1 MRMPLTD
8 RLRQLRLLPVIAL
21 HQAAQ
26 AVPLGRTLIAAGLPA
41 AEITF
46 RTPAAAEAIRLLRA
60 EFPELL
66 IAAGTILTPAQ
77 VDAAVTAGA
86 DLIVSPGLNP
96 NTVRYCQQLAI
107 PIIPG
112 INNPSQVEQAL
123 ELGLSTLKF
132 FPAEASGGIA
142 MLKALSAVYPVQF
155 MPTGGIS
162 PANVEKYLAL
172 PSVIACGGTW
182 MVPNDL
188 IDQGD
193 WSTLTTLIGEAV
205 TLVHHS

>member
-1 MRMPLTD
+1 MPLID

-21 HQAAQ
+21 SQAAQ

-77 VDAAVTAGA
+77 VDAAVAAGA

-96 NTVRYCQQLAI
+96 TTVRYCQQLAI

-142 MLKALSAVYPVQF
+142 MLKALAAVYPVQF

-162 PANVEKYLAL
+162 PANLGKYLAQ
-172 PSVIACGGTW
+172 PNVIACGGSW
-182 MVPNDL
+182 MVPGDL
-188 IDQGD
+188 IEQGD
-193 WSTLTTLIGEAV
+193 WSALHQLITDAV
-205 TLVHHS
+205 ALLAQP

>member
-1 MRMPLTD
+1 MSLTD
-8 RLRQLRLLPVIAL
+8 RLRHLRLIPVITL
-21 HQAAQ
+21 NQAEQ
-26 AVPLGRTLIAAGLPA
+26 AVALGQTLLAARLPG

-60 EFPELL
+60 AFPDLL
-66 IAAGTILTPAQ
+66 IGAGTVLTSSQ
-77 VDAAVTAGA
+77 VDAAMAAGA
-86 DLIVSPGLNP
+86 DFIVSPGLNP
-96 NTVRYCQQLAI
+96 TTVRYCQQQGI

-205 TLVHHS
+205 ALVHHS

>member
-1 MRMPLTD
+1 MSLTD
-8 RLRQLRLLPVIAL
+8 RLHQLRLLPVIAL
-21 HQAAQ
+21 NRAEQAE
-26 AVPLGRTLIAAGLPA
+26 PLGQTLLAAGLPA

-46 RTPAAAEAIRLLRA
+46 RTPVAAEAIRRLRA
-60 EFPELL
+60 AYPELL

-77 VDAAVTAGA
+77 VDVALAAGA
-86 DLIVSPGLNP
+86 DFIVSPGLNP
-96 NTVRYCQQLAI
+96 TTVRYCQQQGI

-112 INNPSQVEQAL
+112 VNNPSQVEQAL

-142 MLKALSAVYPVQF
+142 MLKALAAVYPVQF

-162 PANVEKYLAL
+162 PANLEKYLAL
-172 PSVIACGGTW
+172 PNVIACGGSW
-182 MVPNDL
+182 MVPGDL

-193 WSTLTTLIGEAV
+193 WATLGRLIADAV
-205 TLVHHS
+205 ALLHQP

>member
-1 MRMPLTD
+1 MSLTD
-8 RLRQLRLLPVIAL
+8 RLRHLRLIPVITL
-21 HQAAQ
+21 NQAEQ
-26 AVPLGRTLIAAGLPA
+26 AVALGQTLLAARLPG

-60 EFPELL
+60 AFPDLL
-66 IAAGTILTPAQ
+66 IGAGTVLTSSQ
-77 VDAAVTAGA
+77 VDAAMAAGA
-86 DLIVSPGLNP
+86 DFIVSPGLNP
-96 NTVRYCQQLAI
+96 TTVRYCQQQGI

-142 MLKALSAVYPVQF
+142 MLKALAAVYPVQF

-162 PANVEKYLAL
+162 PANLEKYLAQ
-172 PSVIACGGTW
+172 PNVIACGGSW
-182 MVPNDL
+182 MVPGDL
-188 IDQGD
+188 IEQGD
-193 WSTLTTLIGEAV
+193 WPALHQLIADAV
-205 TLVHHS
+205 ALSAQP

>member
-1 MRMPLTD
+1 MSLTD
-8 RLRQLRLLPVIAL
+8 RLHQLRLLPVIAL
-21 HQAAQ
+21 NRAEQAE
-26 AVPLGRTLIAAGLPA
+26 PLGQTLLAAGLPA

-46 RTPAAAEAIRLLRA
+46 RTPVAAEAIRRLRA
-60 EFPELL
+60 AFPELL

-77 VDAAVTAGA
+77 VDTALAAGA
-86 DLIVSPGLNP
+86 DFIVSPGLNP
-96 NTVRYCQQLAI
+96 TTVRHCQQQGI

-112 INNPSQVEQAL
+112 VNNPSQVEQAL

-142 MLKALSAVYPVQF
+142 MLKALAAVYPVQF

-162 PANVEKYLAL
+162 PANLEKYLAL
-172 PSVIACGGTW
+172 PNVIACGGSW
-182 MVPNDL
+182 MVPGDL

-193 WSTLTTLIGEAV
+193 WAALGRLIADAV
-205 TLVHHS
+205 ALLHQP

>member
-1 MRMPLTD
+1 MSLTD
-8 RLRQLRLLPVIAL
+8 RLHQLRLLPVIAL
-21 HQAAQ
+21 NRAEQAE
-26 AVPLGRTLIAAGLPA
+26 PLGQTLLAAGLPA

-46 RTPAAAEAIRLLRA
+46 RTPVAAEVIRRLRA
-60 EFPELL
+60 AFPELL

-77 VDAAVTAGA
+77 VDTALAAGA
-86 DLIVSPGLNP
+86 DFIVSPGLNP
-96 NTVRYCQQLAI
+96 TTVRHCQQQGI

-112 INNPSQVEQAL
+112 VNNPSQVEQAL

-142 MLKALSAVYPVQF
+142 MLKALAAVYPVQF

-162 PANVEKYLAL
+162 PSNLQPYLAL
-172 PSVIACGGTW
+172 PNVFACGGSW
-182 MVPNDL
+182 MVPSEL

-193 WSTLTTLIGEAV
+193 WTTLGRLIADAV
-205 TLVHHS
+205 ALLDQP

>member
-1 MRMPLTD
+1 MSLTD
-8 RLRQLRLLPVIAL
+8 RLRHLRLIPVITL
-21 HQAAQ
+21 NQAEQ
-26 AVPLGRTLIAAGLPA
+26 AVALGQTLRAARLPG

-60 EFPELL
+60 AFPDLL
-66 IAAGTILTPAQ
+66 IGAGTVLTSSQ
-77 VDAAVTAGA
+77 VDAAMAAGA
-86 DLIVSPGLNP
+86 DFIVSPGLNP
-96 NTVRYCQQLAI
+96 TTVRYCQQQGI

-142 MLKALSAVYPVQF
+142 MIKALSAVYPVQF

-205 TLVHHS
+205 ALVHHS

>member
-1 MRMPLTD
+1 MSLTD
-8 RLRQLRLLPVIAL
+8 RLRHLRLIPVITL
-21 HQAAQ
+21 NQAEQ
-26 AVPLGRTLIAAGLPA
+26 AVALGQTLLAARLPG

-60 EFPELL
+60 AFPDLL
-66 IAAGTILTPAQ
+66 IGAGTVLTSSQ
-77 VDAAVTAGA
+77 VDAAMAAGA
-86 DLIVSPGLNP
+86 DFIVSPGLNP
-96 NTVRYCQQLAI
+96 TTVRYCQQQGI

-112 INNPSQVEQAL
+112 INNPGQVEQAL

-205 TLVHHS
+205 ALVHHS

>member
-1 MRMPLTD
+1 MSLTD
-8 RLRQLRLLPVIAL
+8 RLHQLRLLPVIAL
-21 HQAAQ
+21 NRAEQAE
-26 AVPLGRTLIAAGLPA
+26 PLGQTLLAAGLPA

-46 RTPAAAEAIRLLRA
+46 RTPVAAEAIRRLRA
-60 EFPELL
+60 AFPELL

-77 VDAAVTAGA
+77 VDTALAAGA
-86 DLIVSPGLNP
+86 DFIVSPGLNP
-96 NTVRYCQQLAI
+96 TSVRHCQQQGI

-112 INNPSQVEQAL
+112 VNNPSQVEQAL

-142 MLKALSAVYPVQF
+142 MLKALAAVYPVQF

-162 PANVEKYLAL
+162 PSNLQPYLAL
-172 PSVIACGGTW
+172 PNVFACGGSW
-182 MVPNDL
+182 MVPSEL

-193 WSTLTTLIGEAV
+193 WTTLGRLIADAV
-205 TLVHHS
+205 ALLDQP

>member
-1 MRMPLTD
+1 MSLTD
-8 RLRQLRLLPVIAL
+8 RLHQLRLLPVIAL
-21 HQAAQ
+21 NRAEQAE
-26 AVPLGRTLIAAGLPA
+26 PLGQTLLAAGLPA

-46 RTPAAAEAIRLLRA
+46 RTPVAAEAIRRLRA
-60 EFPELL
+60 AFPELL

-77 VDAAVTAGA
+77 VDTALAAGA

-96 NTVRYCQQLAI
+96 NTVRYCQQQGI

-112 INNPSQVEQAL
+112 VNNPSQVEQAL

-132 FPAEASGGIA
+132 FPAEASGGLA
-142 MLKALSAVYPVQF
+142 MLKALAAVYPVQF

-162 PANVEKYLAL
+162 PANVQQYLAL
-172 PSVIACGGTW
+172 PNVIACGGSW
-182 MVPNDL
+182 MVPGDL

-193 WSTLTTLIGEAV
+193 WAALGRLIAEAV
-205 TLVHHS
+205 ALLHQP

>member
-1 MRMPLTD
+1 MSLTD
-8 RLRQLRLLPVIAL
+8 RLRHLRLIPVITL
-21 HQAAQ
+21 NQAEQ
-26 AVPLGRTLIAAGLPA
+26 AVALGQTLLAAGLPC

-60 EFPELL
+60 AFPDLL
-66 IAAGTILTPAQ
+66 IGAGTVLTSSQ
-77 VDAAVTAGA
+77 VDAAMAAGA
-86 DLIVSPGLNP
+86 DFIVSPGLNP
-96 NTVRYCQQLAI
+96 TTVRYCQQQGI

-205 TLVHHS
+205 ALVHHS

>member
-1 MRMPLTD
+1 MSLTD
-8 RLRQLRLLPVIAL
+8 RLHQLRLLPVIAL
-21 HQAAQ
+21 NRAEQAE
-26 AVPLGRTLIAAGLPA
+26 PLGQTLLAAGLPA

-46 RTPAAAEAIRLLRA
+46 RTPVAAEAIRRLRA
-60 EFPELL
+60 AFPELL

-77 VDAAVTAGA
+77 VDTALAAGA
-86 DLIVSPGLNP
+86 DFIVSPGLNP
-96 NTVRYCQQLAI
+96 TTVRHCQQQGI

-112 INNPSQVEQAL
+112 VNNPSQVEQAL

-142 MLKALSAVYPVQF
+142 MLKALAAVYPVQF

-162 PANVEKYLAL
+162 PSNLQPYLAL
-172 PSVIACGGTW
+172 PNVFACGGSW
-182 MVPNDL
+182 MVPSER

-193 WSTLTTLIGEAV
+193 WTTLGRLIADAV
-205 TLVHHS
+205 ALLDQP

>member
-1 MRMPLTD
+1 MSLTD
-8 RLRQLRLLPVIAL
+8 RLHQLRLLPVIAL
-21 HQAAQ
+21 NRAEQAE
-26 AVPLGRTLIAAGLPA
+26 PLGQTLLAAGLPA

-46 RTPAAAEAIRLLRA
+46 RTPVAAEAIRRLRA
-60 EFPELL
+60 AFPELL

-77 VDAAVTAGA
+77 VDTALAAGA
-86 DLIVSPGLNP
+86 DFIVSPGLNP
-96 NTVRYCQQLAI
+96 TTVRHCQQQGI

-112 INNPSQVEQAL
+112 VNNPSQVEQAL

-142 MLKALSAVYPVQF
+142 MLKALAAVYPVQF

-162 PANVEKYLAL
+162 PSNLQPYLAL
-172 PSVIACGGTW
+172 PNVFACGGSW
-182 MVPNDL
+182 MVPSEL

-193 WSTLTTLIGEAV
+193 WTTLGRLIADAV
-205 TLVHHS
+205 ALLDQP

>member
-1 MRMPLTD
+1 MSLTD
-8 RLRQLRLLPVIAL
+8 RLHQLRLLPVIAL
-21 HQAAQ
+21 NRAEQAE
-26 AVPLGRTLIAAGLPA
+26 PLGQTLLAAGLPA

-46 RTPAAAEAIRLLRA
+46 RTPVAAEAIRRLRTA
-60 EFPELL
+60 FPELL

-77 VDAAVTAGA
+77 VDAALAAGA
-86 DLIVSPGLNP
+86 DFIVSPGLNP
-96 NTVRYCQQLAI
+96 TTVRYCQQQGI

-112 INNPSQVEQAL
+112 VNNPSQVEQAL

-142 MLKALSAVYPVQF
+142 MLKALAAVYPVQF

-162 PANVEKYLAL
+162 PANLEKYLAL
-172 PSVIACGGTW
+172 PNVIACGGSW
-182 MVPNDL
+182 MVPGDL

-193 WSTLTTLIGEAV
+193 WAALGRLIADAV
-205 TLVHHS
+205 ALLHQP

>member
-1 MRMPLTD
+1 MSLTD
-8 RLRQLRLLPVIAL
+8 RLHQLRLLPVIAL
-21 HQAAQ
+21 NRAEQAE
-26 AVPLGRTLIAAGLPA
+26 PLGQTLLAAGLPA

-46 RTPAAAEAIRLLRA
+46 RTPVAAEAIRRLRA
-60 EFPELL
+60 AFPELL

-77 VDAAVTAGA
+77 VDAALAAGA
-86 DLIVSPGLNP
+86 DFIVSPGLNP
-96 NTVRYCQQLAI
+96 TTVRHCQQQGI

-112 INNPSQVEQAL
+112 VNNPSQVEQAL

-142 MLKALSAVYPVQF
+142 MLKALAAVYPVQF

-162 PANVEKYLAL
+162 PSNLQPYLAL
-172 PSVIACGGTW
+172 PNVLACGGSW
-182 MVPNDL
+182 MVPGEL

-193 WSTLTTLIGEAV
+193 WTTLGRLIADAV
-205 TLVHHS
+205 ALLDQP

>member
-1 MRMPLTD
+1 MSLTD
-8 RLRQLRLLPVIAL
+8 RLHQLRLLPVIAL
-21 HQAAQ
+21 NRAEQAE
-26 AVPLGRTLIAAGLPA
+26 PLGQTLLAAGLPA

-46 RTPAAAEAIRLLRA
+46 RTPVAAEAIRRLRA
-60 EFPELL
+60 AFPELL

-77 VDAAVTAGA
+77 VDAALAAGA
-86 DLIVSPGLNP
+86 DFIVSPGLNP
-96 NTVRYCQQLAI
+96 TTVRHCQQQGI

-112 INNPSQVEQAL
+112 VNNPSQVEQAL

-142 MLKALSAVYPVQF
+142 MLKALAAVYPVQF

-162 PANVEKYLAL
+162 PANVQQYLAL
-172 PSVIACGGTW
+172 PNVIACGGSW
-182 MVPNDL
+182 MVPGDL

-193 WSTLTTLIGEAV
+193 WAALGRLIADAV
-205 TLVHHS
+205 ALLHQP

>member
-1 MRMPLTD
+1 MSLTD
-8 RLRQLRLLPVIAL
+8 RLHQLRLLPVIAL
-21 HQAAQ
+21 NRAEQAE
-26 AVPLGRTLIAAGLPA
+26 PLGQTLLAAGLPA

-46 RTPAAAEAIRLLRA
+46 RTPVAAEAIRRLRA
-60 EFPELL
+60 AFPELL

-77 VDAAVTAGA
+77 VDTALAAGA

-96 NTVRYCQQLAI
+96 NTVRYCQQQGI

-112 INNPSQVEQAL
+112 VNNPSQVEQAL

-132 FPAEASGGIA
+132 FPAEASGGLA
-142 MLKALSAVYPVQF
+142 MLKALAAVYPVQF

-162 PANVEKYLAL
+162 PANVQQYLAL
-172 PSVIACGGTW
+172 PNVIACGGSW
-182 MVPNDL
+182 MVPGDL

-193 WSTLTTLIGEAV
+193 WPALGRLIADAV
-205 TLVHHS
+205 ALLHQP

>member
-1 MRMPLTD
+1 MSLGQT
-8 RLRQLRLLPVIAL
+8 LL
-21 HQAAQ
+21 
-26 AVPLGRTLIAAGLPA
+26 AAGLPA

-46 RTPAAAEAIRLLRA
+46 RTPAAAEAIRRLRA
-60 EFPELL
+60 AFPELL

-77 VDAAVTAGA
+77 VDTALAAGA

-96 NTVRYCQQLAI
+96 NTVRYCQQQGI

-112 INNPSQVEQAL
+112 VNNPSQVEQAL

-132 FPAEASGGIA
+132 FPAEASGGLA
-142 MLKALSAVYPVQF
+142 MLKALAAVYPVQF

-162 PANVEKYLAL
+162 PANVQQYLAL
-172 PSVIACGGTW
+172 PNVIACGGSW
-182 MVPNDL
+182 MVPGDL

-193 WSTLTTLIGEAV
+193 WAALGRHIAEAV
-205 TLVHHS
+205 ALLHQP

>member
-1 MRMPLTD
+1 MPLTD

-26 AVPLGRTLIAAGLPA
+26 AVPLGRTLIAAGLPG

-77 VDAAVTAGA
+77 VDAAVAAGA

-96 NTVRYCQQLAI
+96 TTVHYCQQLAI

-142 MLKALSAVYPVQF
+142 MLKALGAVYPVQF

-162 PANVEKYLAL
+162 PANVEMYLAQ
-172 PSVIACGGTW
+172 PNVIACGGSW
-182 MVPNDL
+182 IVPVDL
-188 IDQGD
+188 IEQGD
-193 WSTLTTLIGEAV
+193 WSALHQLITDAV
-205 TLVHHS
+205 ALLAQP

>member
-1 MRMPLTD
+1 MSLTD

-21 HQAAQ
+21 HQAGQ
-26 AVPLGRTLIAAGLPA
+26 AVELGQTLLDAGLPA

-46 RTPAAAEAIRLLRA
+46 RTPPAAEAIRRLRA
-60 EFPELL
+60 AFPELL

-77 VDAAVTAGA
+77 VDAAVAAGA
-86 DLIVSPGLNP
+86 DVIVSPGLNP
-96 NTVRYCQQLAI
+96 TTVRYCQQQGIA
-107 PIIPG
+107 IIPG

-142 MLKALSAVYPVQF
+142 MLKALAAVYPVQF

-162 PANVEKYLAL
+162 PANVEKYLAQ
-172 PSVIACGGTW
+172 PNVIACGGSW
-182 MVPNDL
+182 MVPADL
-188 IDQGD
+188 IEQGN
-193 WSTLTTLIGEAV
+193 WPALHQLIAEAV
-205 TLVHHS
+205 ALLGPP

>member
-1 MRMPLTD
+1 MSLTD
-8 RLRQLRLLPVIAL
+8 RLHQLTLLPVIAL
-21 HQAAQ
+21 NRAEQAE
-26 AVPLGRTLIAAGLPA
+26 PLGQTLLAAGLPA

-46 RTPAAAEAIRLLRA
+46 RTPVAAEAIRRLRA
-60 EFPELL
+60 AFPELL

-77 VDAAVTAGA
+77 VDTALAAGA
-86 DLIVSPGLNP
+86 DFIVSPGLNP
-96 NTVRYCQQLAI
+96 TTVRHCQQQGI

-112 INNPSQVEQAL
+112 VNNPSQVEQAL

-142 MLKALSAVYPVQF
+142 MLKALAAVYPVQF

-162 PANVEKYLAL
+162 PSNLQPYLAL
-172 PSVIACGGTW
+172 PNVFACGGSW
-182 MVPNDL
+182 MVPSEL

-193 WSTLTTLIGEAV
+193 WTTLGRLIADAV
-205 TLVHHS
+205 ALLHQP

>member
-1 MRMPLTD
+1 MSLTD
-8 RLRQLRLLPVIAL
+8 RLHQLRLLPVIAL
-21 HQAAQ
+21 NRAEQAE
-26 AVPLGRTLIAAGLPA
+26 PLGQTLLAAGLPA

-46 RTPAAAEAIRLLRA
+46 RTPVAAEAIRRLRA
-60 EFPELL
+60 AFPELL

-77 VDAAVTAGA
+77 VDTALAAGA
-86 DLIVSPGLNP
+86 DFIVSPGLNP
-96 NTVRYCQQLAI
+96 TTVRHCQQQGI

-112 INNPSQVEQAL
+112 VNNPSQVEQAL

-142 MLKALSAVYPVQF
+142 MLKALAAVYPVQF

-162 PANVEKYLAL
+162 PSNLQPYLAL
-172 PSVIACGGTW
+172 PNVIACGGSW
-182 MVPNDL
+182 MVPSEL

-193 WSTLTTLIGEAV
+193 WTTLGRLIADAV
-205 TLVHHS
+205 ALLHQP

>member
-1 MRMPLTD
+1 MSLTD
-8 RLRQLRLLPVIAL
+8 RLHQLRLLPVIAL
-21 HQAAQ
+21 NQAEQ
-26 AVPLGRTLIAAGLPA
+26 AEPLGQTLLAAGLPA

-46 RTPAAAEAIRLLRA
+46 RTPVAAEAIRRLRA
-60 EFPELL
+60 AYPELL

-77 VDAAVTAGA
+77 VDVALAAGA
-86 DLIVSPGLNP
+86 DFIVSPGLNP
-96 NTVRYCQQLAI
+96 TTVRYCQQQGI

-112 INNPSQVEQAL
+112 VNNPSQVEQAL

-142 MLKALSAVYPVQF
+142 MLKALAAVYPVQF

-162 PANVEKYLAL
+162 PANLEKYLAL
-172 PSVIACGGTW
+172 PNVIACGGSW
-182 MVPNDL
+182 MVPGDL

-193 WSTLTTLIGEAV
+193 WATLGRLIADAV
-205 TLVHHS
+205 ALLHQP

>member
-1 MRMPLTD
+1 MSLTD
-8 RLRQLRLLPVIAL
+8 RLRHLRLIPVITL
-21 HQAAQ
+21 NQAEQ
-26 AVPLGRTLIAAGLPA
+26 AVALGQTLLAARLPG

-60 EFPELL
+60 AFPDLL
-66 IAAGTILTPAQ
+66 IGAGTVLTSSQ
-77 VDAAVTAGA
+77 VDAAMAAGA
-86 DLIVSPGLNP
+86 DFIVSPGLNP
-96 NTVRYCQQLAI
+96 TTVRYCQQQGI

-193 WSTLTTLIGEAV
+193 WSTLTTLIGEAAA
-205 TLVHHS
+205 LVRHS

>member
-1 MRMPLTD
+1 MSLTD

-21 HQAAQ
+21 SQAGQ
-26 AVPLGRTLIAAGLPA
+26 AVALGQTLLDAGLPA

-46 RTPAAAEAIRLLRA
+46 RTPAAAEAIRRLRA
-60 EFPELL
+60 AFPELL

-77 VDAAVTAGA
+77 VDAAIAAGA
-86 DLIVSPGLNP
+86 DVIVSPGLNP
-96 NTVRYCQQLAI
+96 TTVRYCQQQGIA
-107 PIIPG
+107 IIPG

-142 MLKALSAVYPVQF
+142 MLKALGAVYPVQF

-162 PANVEKYLAL
+162 PANVAKYLAQ
-172 PSVIACGGTW
+172 PNVIACGGSW
-182 MVPNDL
+182 MVPGDL
-188 IDQGD
+188 IEQGN
-193 WSTLTTLIGEAV
+193 WLALHQLITEAV
-205 TLVHHS
+205 ALLGPP

>member
-1 MRMPLTD
+1 MSLTD
-8 RLRQLRLLPVIAL
+8 RLHQLRLLPVIAL
-21 HQAAQ
+21 NRAEQAE
-26 AVPLGRTLIAAGLPA
+26 PLGQTLLAAGLPA

-46 RTPAAAEAIRLLRA
+46 RTPVAAEAIRRLRA
-60 EFPELL
+60 AFPELL

-77 VDAAVTAGA
+77 VDTALAAGA
-86 DLIVSPGLNP
+86 DFIVSPGLNP
-96 NTVRYCQQLAI
+96 TTVRHCQQQGI

-112 INNPSQVEQAL
+112 VNNPSQVEQAL

-142 MLKALSAVYPVQF
+142 MLKALAAVYPVQF

-162 PANVEKYLAL
+162 PSNLQPYLAL
-172 PSVIACGGTW
+172 PNVFACGGSW
-182 MVPNDL
+182 MVPSEL

-193 WSTLTTLIGEAV
+193 WTTLSRLIADAV
-205 TLVHHS
+205 ALLHQP

>member
-1 MRMPLTD
+1 MSLTD
-8 RLRQLRLLPVIAL
+8 RLHQLRLLPVIAL
-21 HQAAQ
+21 NRAEQAE
-26 AVPLGRTLIAAGLPA
+26 PLGQTLLAAGLPA

-46 RTPAAAEAIRLLRA
+46 RTPVAAEAIRRLRA
-60 EFPELL
+60 AFPELL

-77 VDAAVTAGA
+77 VDTALAAGA
-86 DLIVSPGLNP
+86 DFIVSPGLNP
-96 NTVRYCQQLAI
+96 TTVRHCQQQGI

-112 INNPSQVEQAL
+112 VNNPSQVEQAL

-142 MLKALSAVYPVQF
+142 MLKALAAVYPVQF

-162 PANVEKYLAL
+162 PANVQQYLAL
-172 PSVIACGGTW
+172 PNVIACGGSW
-182 MVPNDL
+182 MVPGDL

-193 WSTLTTLIGEAV
+193 WAALGRLIAEAV
-205 TLVHHS
+205 ALLHQP

>member
-1 MRMPLTD
+1 MSLTD
-8 RLRQLRLLPVIAL
+8 RLRHLRLIPVITL
-21 HQAAQ
+21 NQAEQ
-26 AVPLGRTLIAAGLPA
+26 AVALGQTLLAARLPG

-60 EFPELL
+60 AFPDLL
-66 IAAGTILTPAQ
+66 IGAGTVLTSSQ
-77 VDAAVTAGA
+77 VDAAMAAGA
-86 DLIVSPGLNP
+86 DFIVSPGLNP
-96 NTVRYCQQLAI
+96 TTVRYCQQQGI

>member
-1 MRMPLTD
+1 MSRTD
-8 RLRQLRLLPVIAL
+8 RLHQLRLLPVIAL
-21 HQAAQ
+21 NRAEQAE
-26 AVPLGRTLIAAGLPA
+26 PLGQTLLAAGLPA

-46 RTPAAAEAIRLLRA
+46 RTPVAAEAIRRLRA
-60 EFPELL
+60 AFPELL

-77 VDAAVTAGA
+77 VDTALAAGA
-86 DLIVSPGLNP
+86 DFIVSPGLNP
-96 NTVRYCQQLAI
+96 TTVRHCQQQGI

-112 INNPSQVEQAL
+112 VNNPSQVEQAL

-142 MLKALSAVYPVQF
+142 MLKALAAVYPVQF

-162 PANVEKYLAL
+162 PSNLQPYLAL
-172 PSVIACGGTW
+172 PNVFACGGSW
-182 MVPNDL
+182 MVPSEL

-193 WSTLTTLIGEAV
+193 WTTLGRLIADAV
-205 TLVHHS
+205 ALLDQP

>member
-1 MRMPLTD
+1 MSLTD
-8 RLRQLRLLPVIAL
+8 RLRHLRLIPVITL
-21 HQAAQ
+21 NQAEQ
-26 AVPLGRTLIAAGLPA
+26 AVALGQTLLAARLPG

-46 RTPAAAEAIRLLRA
+46 RTPAAPEAIRLLRA
-60 EFPELL
+60 AFPDLL
-66 IAAGTILTPAQ
+66 IGAGTVLTSSQ
-77 VDAAVTAGA
+77 VDAAMAAGA
-86 DLIVSPGLNP
+86 DFIVSPGLNP
-96 NTVRYCQQLAI
+96 TTVRYCQQQGI

-205 TLVHHS
+205 ALVHHS

>member
-1 MRMPLTD
+1 MSLTD
-8 RLRQLRLLPVIAL
+8 RLRHLRLIPVITL
-21 HQAAQ
+21 NQAEQ
-26 AVPLGRTLIAAGLPA
+26 AVALGQTLLAAGLPC

-60 EFPELL
+60 AFPDLL
-66 IAAGTILTPAQ
+66 IGAGTVLTSSQ
-77 VDAAVTAGA
+77 VDAAMAAGA
-86 DLIVSPGLNP
+86 DFIVSPGLNP
-96 NTVRYCQQLAI
+96 TTVRYCQQQGI